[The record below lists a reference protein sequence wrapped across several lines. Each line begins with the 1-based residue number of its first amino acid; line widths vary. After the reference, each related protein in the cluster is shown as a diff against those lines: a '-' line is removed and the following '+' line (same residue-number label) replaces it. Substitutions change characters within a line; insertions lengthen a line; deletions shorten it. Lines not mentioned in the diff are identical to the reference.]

1 VMSTSAAIGLTMLDG
16 TIWAVH
22 LHWDGYIA
30 NGGAGEI
37 LAEHYA
43 DRKKVEKL
51 ISLGFLSSLGAEVD
65 PDPTLLHSWSNPQ
78 PNVTVAYHRDR
89 NDPLVPAVK
98 VMNKESFPEQ
108 AKDLWAE
115 YAYLFE
121 EGRWLVCDLH
131 LNAKPWKW
139 KELSDVLAQAGQ
151 D

>member
-1 VMSTSAAIGLTMLDG
+1 MSTSAAIGLAMPDG
-16 TIWAVH
+16 TIWAIL

-37 LAEHYA
+37 LAEHYT

-51 ISLGFLSSLGAEVD
+51 IGLGFLSSLGAEVD

-89 NDPLVPAVK
+89 NDPLAPAIK
-98 VMNKESFPEQ
+98 IMNKESFPEQ
-108 AKDLWAE
+108 AKGLWAE

-121 EGRWLVCDLH
+121 DGRWLVCDLH
-131 LNAKPWKW
+131 INAKPRKW
-139 KELSDVLAQAGQ
+139 KMLTDVLAQTGQ